1 MKSTLSTNQIVQNL
15 LADNNA
21 KWSRA
26 GATALAEYLEEIEQE
41 SGQEM
46 EFDGCAIRCDYAEH
60 SSLSEWASEYFAKG
74 EAESGLGIKDDDD
87 DETKNRKTRDFI
99 ADHGTLLEFSG
110 GIIVSRF

>member
-41 SGQEM
+41 SGEEI
-46 EFDGCAIRCDYAEH
+46 EFDACAIRCDFAEY

-74 EAESGLGIKDDDD
+74 ESERSLGIEGDDD

-99 ADHGTLLEFSG
+99 SDHGTLLEFSG
-110 GIIVSRF
+110 GIIVSQF

>member
-74 EAESGLGIKDDDD
+74 EAERSLGIKGDDD